1 MTPRFLKITQWMKKS
16 LTKTANIRRETGLMR
31 ADHKFSF

>member
-16 LTKTANIRRETGLMR
+16 LTKTANIRRETVDEGR
-31 ADHKFSF
+31 S